1 MTKKIS
7 SICIGILALA
17 LLAGC
22 SKPQKSNNN
31 PKRDYYDEVLNQTEA
46 KTDKRDLKTTVK
58 DSGETIKKKV
68 AETAASLINDFA
80 HEQKQ
85 KFPPEVLNNLKN
97 GLSKLGQDYDTEMK
111 RAWFNEQAAAYLKL
125 AEIKKS
131 LSFEEMKVF
140 NFSETQAKGDYVNQ
154 LDYFEVNRQSY
165 ITYNQMRKSATPT
178 ERKLIDDV
186 FKQFNISDFKQ
197 MAYDYD
203 RWRAFFSS
211 RNSAAIDNDAV
222 WNKIQQTAVS
232 RSQGDANKALE
243 ELNNLCAK
251 YTELK
256 EFRLFDVIDEKVENV
271 KKQLQEKY
279 PDNFEKQLE
288 ELKKMPPA
296 AFNKLELKYDLSKI
310 LFKYDFGSGISSLGI
325 LCKIGD
331 TPVVISDKYLIPDSL
346 PISFDNSICSLKSNK
361 IIVNRKYKLVG
372 FIIDNLP
379 DDFGAVPSIDNAKAI
394 NQNSVF
400 SLILNNT
407 SGINVFPSKF
417 NIMDINRLFDV
428 RILRATVPYMLDG
441 TTTRAFDNRGYVFR
455 NNYVFS
461 LDKATSND
469 GRFWTSN
476 ALLASENGEIAA
488 FSICPPSAKITQSL
502 FNDSLNSVLGDSRLR
517 STPFN
522 DGEASNFFER
532 TGYDRFIPVK
542 FLSLQTLKNT
552 EWQTLNLNDYYRQQ
566 AEYRVLCKYNNDLLI
581 TIMSRCNKNV
591 CGSGLFSQGFDK
603 LMDKLPA
610 TKGDPKAVE
619 SGVRAFLIY
628 IYQKARYTEKSE
640 SYYSGYYT
648 IIREDFVHQLRI
660 NRYLT
665 DYFKEQ
671 LIDRNTSIFNE
682 VKSDYIILSKQM
694 GKKYY

>member
-7 SICIGILALA
+7 SICLGILALA

-31 PKRDYYDEVLNQTEA
+31 PKRDYYDEVLNQNEA
-46 KTDKRDLKTTVK
+46 KPDKRDLKTTVK

-80 HEQKQ
+80 HKQKQ

-165 ITYNQMRKSATPT
+165 ITYNQFRKSATPT

-197 MAYDYD
+197 MADDYD

-243 ELNNLCAK
+243 ELNNLCSK

-256 EFRLFDVIDEKVENV
+256 QFKLYDVIDEKVENV

-296 AFNKLELKYDLSKI
+296 AFNKTELKYDLNKV
-310 LFKYDFGSGISSLGI
+310 LFKCDFGSGGSTIGI
-325 LCKIGD
+325 LCRINKI
-331 TPVVISDKYLIPDSL
+331 PVILGNKYLIPDSL
-346 PISFDNSICSLKSNK
+346 PAKFDNSALSLSCSKM
-361 IIVNRKYKLVG
+361 IVNKKYKVVG
-372 FIIDNLP
+372 FIVDNLP
-379 DDFGAVPSIDNAKAI
+379 EDIGEIPDLDEAQKISDDTSLSMVLNA
-394 NQNSVF
+394 S
-400 SLILNNT
+400 
-407 SGINVFPSKF
+407 SGICVFPVKNNF
-417 NIMDINRLFDV
+417 LDMNRLFDV
-428 RILRATVPYMLDG
+428 RISKVGVAYMLDG
-441 TTTRAFDNRGYVFR
+441 TSTRAYDNRAYVFR
-455 NNYVFS
+455 NNYAFS
-461 LDKATSND
+461 LDAQSSNLNFTS
-469 GRFWTSN
+469 
-476 ALLASENGEIAA
+476 LASNSFLVDEKIKD
-488 FSICPPSAKITQSL
+488 ICAISVQPPTPKLTKII
-502 FNDSLNSVLGDSRLR
+502 FNDSLNAVVGNADLKRSPFSDEQATMFLNSR
-517 STPFN
+517 
-522 DGEASNFFER
+522 
-532 TGYDRFIPVK
+532 GYDRFIPIK

-552 EWQTLNLNDYYRQQ
+552 AWQTMTMEEYERQQ
-566 AEYRVLCKYNNDLLI
+566 AEYRSICKYNANLLI
-581 TIMSRCNKNV
+581 AVLSRCSKDACNN
-591 CGSGLFSQGFDK
+591 GFYTQGYTKFISSLPEAKGNQKIVEAK
-603 LMDKLPA
+603 L
-610 TKGDPKAVE
+610 
-619 SGVRAFLIY
+619 RAFIIY
-628 IYQKARYTEKSE
+628 VLQKSTFPANSKSFDN
-640 SYYSGYYT
+640 YYSIT
-648 IIREDFVHQLRI
+648 KDDVSQQVRI
-660 NRYLT
+660 NKYLC

-671 LIDRNTSIFNE
+671 MVDRKTSIFNE
-682 VKSDYIILSKQM
+682 ILTNYVRYSKTL
-694 GKKYY
+694 